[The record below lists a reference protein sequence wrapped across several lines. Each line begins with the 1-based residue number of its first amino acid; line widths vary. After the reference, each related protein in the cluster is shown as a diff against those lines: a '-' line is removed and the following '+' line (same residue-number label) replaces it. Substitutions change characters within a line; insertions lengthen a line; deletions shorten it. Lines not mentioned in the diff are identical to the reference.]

1 MIVKK
6 CPCCGERFAG
16 ESDYCSTKCR
26 EEYMGL
32 RKKAQAIKARAPRKT
47 KIKSDLARVNDMARK
62 ANMSYGQYV
71 ARLKCDKEREQR
83 LRKKQLETMGE

>member
-6 CPCCGERFAG
+6 CPCCGEHFAG

-32 RKKAQAIKARAPRKT
+32 RKKAQAIKTRAPRKT
-47 KIKSDLARVNDMARK
+47 KIKSDLARLNDEARR
-62 ANMSYGQYV
+62 AGMSYGQYV
-71 ARLKCDKEREQR
+71 AKLKCDKEREQR

>member
-1 MIVKK
+1 M
-6 CPCCGERFAG
+6 
-16 ESDYCSTKCR
+16 ESTSQEKVITAAPNAEKNIWAL
-26 EEYMGL
+26 E
-32 RKKAQAIKARAPRKT
+32 KKAQAIKARAQRKT

>member
-1 MIVKK
+1 M
-6 CPCCGERFAG
+6 
-16 ESDYCSTKCR
+16 ESTSQEKVITAAPNAAKNIWAL
-26 EEYMGL
+26 E
-32 RKKAQAIKARAPRKT
+32 KKAQAIKARAPRKT
-47 KIKSDLARVNDMARK
+47 KIKSDLARVNDMARN